1 MSDGLFDKTIAANY
15 DKANK
20 AMSESAV
27 LAPTVDALLELSDGG
42 KILEFAIGTGRVALP
57 LQQRGADVCGIE
69 LSQSMVDQMRAKP
82 GGNQIPVTLGDMSS
96 TRVDGEFSLVYL
108 VHNTISNLITQDE
121 QVNCFCN
128 AADHLVPGG
137 YFVVED
143 QIPRLRALPQDGNSL
158 LFDTS
163 SDHLGFDEYD
173 TTRQLLVSHH
183 YWFNMDQVETFKST
197 HRYTWPAEL
206 DLMAR
211 IAGMSLYER
220 WSDWNRNSFT
230 GESKSHISIWQKPLS
245 S

>member
-27 LAPTVDALLELSDGG
+27 LAPTVDTLLELSDGG

-96 TRVDGEFSLVYL
+96 TRVDGEFRLVYL
-108 VHNTISNLITQDE
+108 VYNTISNLTTQDE